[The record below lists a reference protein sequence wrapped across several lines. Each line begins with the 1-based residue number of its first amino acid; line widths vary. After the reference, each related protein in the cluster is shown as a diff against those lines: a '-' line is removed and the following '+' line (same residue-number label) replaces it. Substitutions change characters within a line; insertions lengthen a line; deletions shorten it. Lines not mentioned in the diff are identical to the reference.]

1 MLLQENATVQTLM
14 TKETLTVVKKLGEGG
29 QGAVYLVEG
38 QKLGRKALKWYN
50 HEQATEEQMKI
61 ILDLVQQGPPSGA
74 AGKRFVWPIDLVC
87 SPHSSQFGYLMDLID
102 TQRFAE
108 LGEVWAKRKPAP
120 TMRALCRISYAVAD
134 SYRALHLRG
143 LCYRDISAGN
153 IMFDPVQGDVLICD
167 NDNIGVNN
175 QSDAQVW
182 GTMEYMAP
190 EVVRKEAKP
199 STDTDLH
206 SLAVLLFQLWIW
218 HHPLHGKME
227 YEVRSWDLI
236 AKQKIYGQNPVFI
249 FDPVNPENRLPDD
262 PDYETAKRR
271 WEVCPQPLKEKFIQ
285 AFTIGLHDPKRRVTE
300 GEWRKLFL
308 ELEDCITQCPHDS
321 AENFWSEKQP
331 NVRCWYCQQPV
342 PVPPKLLVKS
352 AAGKQYIVLNKG
364 TSIKRRHIDPSSKE
378 EQWAELVG
386 EVVQNPANPS
396 VWGIRN
402 HTNVPWKATTLAGA
416 VREIPPQKSVPLQ
429 AGVRIQ
435 FTASTEGTILG

>member
-1 MLLQENATVQTLM
+1 MTLREGETVQTF
-14 TKETLTVVKKLGEGG
+14 TTNEPLTVLKKLGEGG

-38 QKLGRKALKWYN
+38 QRLGRKALKWYN
-50 HEQATEEQMKI
+50 HEQATEEQRKTI
-61 ILDLVQQGPPSGA
+61 QDLVQQGPPSGE
-74 AGKRFVWPIDLVC
+74 AGRRFVWPIDLVY
-87 SPHSSQFGYLMDLID
+87 SPRSPQFGYLMDLID

-120 TMRALCRISYAVAD
+120 TMKALCNISYAVAD

-153 IMFDPVQGDVLICD
+153 IMFDPIQGDVLICD

-175 QSDAQVW
+175 QSEAQVW

-218 HHPLHGKME
+218 HHPFHGQME
-227 YEVRSWDLI
+227 YDIRSWDLI
-236 AKQKIYGQNPVFI
+236 AKQKIYGQKPIFI
-249 FDPVNPENRLPDD
+249 FDPNNHENRLPND
-262 PDYETAKRR
+262 PDYDTARRR

-285 AFTIGLHDPKRRVTE
+285 AFTIGLHNPKRRVTE

-308 ELEDCITQCPHDS
+308 ELEDCIVPCPHDG

-331 NVRCWYCQQPV
+331 DVRCWYCHRPV
-342 PVPPKLLVKS
+342 PVPPKLLLTS
-352 AAGKQYIVLNKG
+352 TAGKQYIVLNKD
-364 TSIKRRHIDPSSKE
+364 TRMKKRHIEPTSHQ
-378 EQWAELVG
+378 EQWNEIVG
-386 EVVQNPANPS
+386 EVVQNPNNPS

-402 HTNVPWKATTLAGA
+402 HTTNSWKATTAAGA
-416 VREIPPQKSVPLQ
+416 VKEIPPQKSVPLQ
-429 AGVRIQ
+429 AGLKIQ
-435 FTASTEGTILG
+435 FNPLTQGAIIS